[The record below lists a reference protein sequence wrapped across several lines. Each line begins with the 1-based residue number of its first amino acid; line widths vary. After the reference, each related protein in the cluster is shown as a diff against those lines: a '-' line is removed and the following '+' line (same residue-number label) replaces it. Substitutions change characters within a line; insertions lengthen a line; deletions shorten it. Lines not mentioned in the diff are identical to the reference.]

1 MRLID
6 ADALIDDVNERY
18 CKDCERRKG
27 IKNGKKKVIYD
38 IGDAP
43 CRACPVDDMKDE
55 LENAPTVDAMPFCMY
70 EKVMQKEIERRKALE
85 PVKCEECKFYLGDG
99 CDECTLLCAKSII
112 AILKDK
118 RWYSDFYCAWGE
130 KK

>member
-6 ADALIDDVNERY
+6 ADALIQDLKDHKIPFNSDINEAII
-18 CKDCERRKG
+18 C
-27 IKNGKKKVIYD
+27 
-38 IGDAP
+38 
-43 CRACPVDDMKDE
+43 
-55 LENAPTVDAMPFCMY
+55 APTVDAMPFCMY
-70 EKVMQKEIERRKALE
+70 EKVMQKEIEKRKALE

-118 RWYSDFYCAWGE
+118 RWYGDFYCAWGE